1 MKLSKNQILIGLAIG
16 AVVAVGIWTM
26 IHYSKIPA
34 LTGAQSFEVKA
45 GAIKTEIEADVTLKA
60 KTSADLSFE
69 NAGKIKSVLVKVGD
83 QVKTGQLLAQEENS
97 DYTVAL
103 REAQAKAR
111 AAEADLAGAQEN
123 VDVQKAKLKS
133 LKNADAKKYDVKAQ
147 NETVDQADTG
157 SDSKAAL
164 LDAAREAVNGASL
177 QLAKTRLIAPFD
189 GVVTDKSG
197 EVGEVAA
204 SGHPIITLATG
215 SDLHAEAFVSE
226 IEMKRITVGD
236 LAQIQ
241 LVSLDG
247 NDLVFSAQVETIDP
261 AATNMNG
268 ASAYKI
274 VLRLD
279 QNDTE
284 LKSGMTGTAKI
295 KISDAVKSITIP
307 GSSLFSESGKNYVM
321 TISGGLPER
330 KEVQVGATGTDGTV
344 EILSGLQI
352 GDRIIKF

>member
-1 MKLSKNQILIGLAIG
+1 MKLSKNQIFVGLAIG
-16 AVVAVGIWTM
+16 AVAAVGIWAT

-45 GAIKTEIEADVTLKA
+45 GAIKTEIDADVTLKA

-69 NAGKIKSVLVKVGD
+69 NTGKIKSVLVKVGD
-83 QVKTGQLLAQEENS
+83 QVKAGQLLAQEENS
-97 DYTVAL
+97 DYAVAL

-111 AAEADLAGAQEN
+111 AAEADLSGAQEN
-123 VDVQKAKLKS
+123 VDVQKAKLHS

-147 NETVDQADTG
+147 KETVDQADTG

-164 LDAAREAVNGASL
+164 LDAAHEAVNGASL
-177 QLAKTRLIAPFD
+177 ELAKTRLVAPFD
-189 GVVTDKSG
+189 GVITGKTG
-197 EVGEVAA
+197 EVGEIAA
-204 SGHPIITLATG
+204 SGQSIITLATG

-226 IEMKRITVGD
+226 LEVKRITVGD
-236 LAQIQ
+236 LAEIQ

-247 NDLVFSAQVETIDP
+247 DNLVFSAQVETIDP
-261 AATNMNG
+261 AETNMNG
-268 ASAYKI
+268 AFAYKV

-279 QNDTE
+279 RNDPE

-295 KISDAVKSITIP
+295 KISDLVKNITIP
-307 GSSLFSESGKNYVM
+307 QSSLFSEGGKNYVM

-330 KEVQVGATGTDGTV
+330 KEVEVGAVGSDGTV